1 MSDELLAPTPARN
14 GRLRNSSL
22 IGGVAFVG
30 GIAVT
35 VAAFQLAPR
44 SGPVEGPRPAV
55 PAPQVQPNATP
66 ALQPASDIA
75 TLDAR
80 EQLLAGRLDQL
91 QLRIQGLEG
100 SARGAAAYATRAE
113 QLMIAAAARR
123 AIERG
128 LPLGSLETQL
138 RQRFGERHPE
148 AVAAIV
154 RGAAQPVTL
163 EDLRLA
169 LNTIAPRLT
178 SGSNDSLW
186 MRVRRMLGDLIV
198 LRQADSPSP
207 RAADRLRRARR
218 VLDEGQVEAAL
229 AEVAHMPGVDQAES
243 WITAARRYASA
254 RAGLN
259 EIERSAVDALP
270 ALPAPAPVPA
280 Q

>member
-14 GRLRNSSL
+14 DRLRNSSL
-22 IGGVAFVG
+22 IGGIAFIG

-35 VAAFQLAPR
+35 VGAFQLAGPR
-44 SGPVEGPRPAV
+44 FGPSDARRPAV
-55 PAPQVQPNATP
+55 EAPQAQPSAAP
-66 ALQPASDIA
+66 VLPPASDIA

-91 QLRIQGLEG
+91 QLRLQGLEG
-100 SARGAAAYATRAE
+100 SARGAATYATRAE

-148 AVAAIV
+148 AVAAII

-169 LNTIAPRLT
+169 LNTIAPRLAAG
-178 SGSNDSLW
+178 SGDSLW

-207 RAADRLRRARR
+207 RASDRLRRARR

-229 AEVAHMPGVDQAES
+229 AEIAHMPGVGQAES
-243 WITAARRYASA
+243 WVTAARRYASA

-259 EIERSAVDALP
+259 EIERSAVEAPP
-270 ALPAPAPVPA
+270 ALAAPTP
-280 Q
+280 